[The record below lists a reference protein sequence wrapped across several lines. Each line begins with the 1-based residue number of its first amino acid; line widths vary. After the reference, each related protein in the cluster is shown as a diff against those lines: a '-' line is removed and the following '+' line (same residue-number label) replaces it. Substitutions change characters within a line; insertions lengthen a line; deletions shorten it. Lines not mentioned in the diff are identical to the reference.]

1 MSTTG
6 HASESRGRNPKN
18 QQKKMMKAGVSL
30 RKYPSK
36 KNVLS
41 TSFVPPPLWKKS
53 SEAAVSNFKAF
64 PLKLPSAPAAFI
76 HA

>member
-1 MSTTG
+1 
-6 HASESRGRNPKN
+6 
-18 QQKKMMKAGVSL
+18 MMKAGVSF
-30 RKYPSK
+30 RKYRSI

-41 TSFVPPPLWKKS
+41 TGAMPPPLRKKS

-64 PLKLPSAPAAFI
+64 PLKLPSPAAAFS